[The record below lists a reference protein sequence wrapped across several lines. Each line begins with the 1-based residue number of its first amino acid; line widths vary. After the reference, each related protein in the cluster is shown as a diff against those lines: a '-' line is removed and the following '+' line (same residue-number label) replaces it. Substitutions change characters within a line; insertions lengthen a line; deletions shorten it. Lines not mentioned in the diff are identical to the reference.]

1 MAISIVTLNYQRL
14 TLRLRLM
21 VILWEEPQELSGLSR
36 AMNHKR
42 IQDPRGCKVR
52 VLQVLTGLVST
63 CEDEESQSIVFY
75 IEFTVL
81 LTQCTLL
88 VESLYVYMFVV
99 KI

>member
-52 VLQVLTGLVST
+52 VLELKSDTASLDGI
-63 CEDEESQSIVFY
+63 SI
-75 IEFTVL
+75 
-81 LTQCTLL
+81 
-88 VESLYVYMFVV
+88 YV
-99 KI
+99 